1 MSNARTNEE
10 LEWSA
15 PVWNAYWQGGKT
27 ASIRDQ
33 LVTHFHSLVAPF
45 VARFRRGLPRHV
57 DPDLLESA
65 AAQGMVEAVEQFDP
79 KKSDNFRSYAEMVM
93 RRRVTD
99 ALRRHG
105 ASPCHLEAGESRLRE
120 KMEMALCQQL
130 GRRPS
135 EEELDQFL
143 RQHME
148 NADAEIAPTRQTQRL
163 KNRGRGKPA
172 SLSDGTD
179 GACRSLDV
187 RNTAILRLYL
197 DGNFSQQRIAEFFG
211 ITQARVSQILHQART
226 TYIPHESISGGQCK
240 YRSTR

>member
-1 MSNARTNEE
+1 MSNAWTNEE
-10 LEWSA
+10 REW
-15 PVWNAYWQGGKT
+15 PTPLWNAYWQGAKN

-33 LVTHFHSLVAPF
+33 LVTHFYSLVAPW
-45 VARFRRGLPRHV
+45 VARLRRGLPRHV

-65 AAQGMVEAVEQFDP
+65 AAQGLVEAVEQFDP
-79 KKSDNFRSYAEMVM
+79 KKSDNFRIYAEMVM

-99 ALRRHG
+99 ALRRYG
-105 ASPCHLEAGESRLRE
+105 PSPGHLEARDNTLRE
-120 KMEMALCQQL
+120 KNEMALSQQM

-143 RQHME
+143 RQHMQ
-148 NADAEIAPTRQTQRL
+148 NADAETAPKRQTQRL
-163 KNRGRGKPA
+163 RNRGRGKPA

-197 DGNFSQQRIAEFFG
+197 DGDFSQQRIAEFFG

-226 TYIPHESISGGQCK
+226 AYIPHESISGGQCK
-240 YRSTR
+240 CRSTR